1 MVDYLAQIRQMMAE
15 SKFREALG
23 LTEVQLSIL
32 ESTSRLELLPL
43 YLELLETLKRTPPPI
58 ILIEAAES
66 VVDKNLEQAQNWI
79 QRLTVADL
87 KLHFRRITL
96 IKIKI
101 AEAKGNL
108 LELYRCITELNLH
121 LYEAKVPH
129 RLEVVSKLQQ
139 KYFKHDFNLRL
150 NDLAIHLMLSEL
162 TLAEEVAKELI
173 LSCYEKSSPRG
184 TSEKLRVIREVILS
198 FTERSYLEIYS
209 NFCLLSVEGIKDKAD
224 YKKLA
229 EMVIYFDDFKFQILL
244 LNLMTEIGN
253 IDSIETYC
261 SEIKD
266 NQNYDFVYLDKY
278 FNHLKKFFHAPRE
291 SKHKHQEIQVSQ
303 SDLILNGQKEVAD
316 EIQDDDLEAS
326 AEELL
331 IMKTLKFH
339 DYSLNELLELAVSFL
354 QSDFILAAFEA
365 TQLGMEKSHTDTE
378 YLKACYLK
386 LICLMKQ
393 KDYRAA
399 LDLSFVAIEKA
410 VNENDLLSFLY
421 LQAEA
426 YLQLGDK
433 TKARKILTNISKMDA
448 NYRLV
453 SERLKRLDEI

>member
-1 MVDYLAQIRQMMAE
+1 MVDYLTQIRQMMAE
-15 SKFREALG
+15 SKFSEALSF
-23 LTEVQLSIL
+23 TEVQLSIL

-43 YLELLETLKRTPPPI
+43 YLELLEIHKRTPHPI
-58 ILIEAAES
+58 LLIEAAES
-66 VVDKNLEQAQNWI
+66 VVDRNIEQAEKWMH
-79 QRLTVADL
+79 RLSPVDL
-87 KLHFRRITL
+87 KLHFRRTTL
-96 IKIKI
+96 IKMKI

-108 LELYRCITELNLH
+108 LELYRYITELNLH

-129 RLEVVSKLQQ
+129 RLDVVFKLQQ
-139 KYFKHDFNLRL
+139 KYFKHDFHLRL
-150 NDLAIHLMLSEL
+150 NDLAVHLMLSEL
-162 TLAEEVAKELI
+162 GLAEETTKELI
-173 LSCYEKSSPRG
+173 LSCCEKSSPRG
-184 TSEKLRVIREVILS
+184 TTEKLNAIREVIQS

-209 NFCLLSVEGIKDKAD
+209 NLCLLSVGGIGGTAD

-229 EMVIYFDDFKFQILL
+229 EMVIYFDDFKFQVLL
-244 LNLMTEIGN
+244 FNLLVEFGFS
-253 IDSIETYC
+253 DCIESYS
-261 SEIKD
+261 SEIKNNVD
-266 NQNYDFVYLDKY
+266 YDFVYLDKY
-278 FNHLKKFFHAPRE
+278 FNHLKQYFHAPRE
-291 SKHKHQEIQVSQ
+291 SKEKHSEVQVSQ
-303 SDLILNGQKEVAD
+303 DDLILNGPTEVAD
-316 EIQDDDLEAS
+316 ESPAESLEAS

-339 DYSLNELLELAVSFL
+339 DYSLGELLELAVSFL
-354 QSDFILAAFEA
+354 QSDFIQAANEA
-365 TQLGMEKSHTDTE
+365 TQLCMDKAQNDSD

-386 LICLMKQ
+386 LICLMKH

-421 LQAEA
+421 LQSEA

-433 TKARKILTNISKMDA
+433 AKARKILNNISKVDS

>member
-1 MVDYLAQIRQMMAE
+1 MVDYLAKIRQMMAE
-15 SKFREALG
+15 SKFSEALSF
-23 LTEVQLSIL
+23 TEVQLSIL
-32 ESTSRLELLPL
+32 ESTSRLEILPL
-43 YLELLETLKRTPPPI
+43 YLELLETQKRTPPAI
-58 ILIEAAES
+58 LLIEAAES
-66 VVDKNLEQAQNWI
+66 VVDKNIEQAQHWI
-79 QRLTVADL
+79 HKLSSTDL

-96 IKIKI
+96 IKIKM

-108 LELYRCITELNLH
+108 LELYRYITELNLY

-129 RLEVVSKLQQ
+129 RLDVVYKFQQ

-150 NDLAIHLMLSEL
+150 NDLAIYLMLSEL
-162 TLAEEVAKELI
+162 TLAEETTKELI

-184 TSEKLRVIREVILS
+184 IAEKLKAIREVILS

-209 NFCLLSVEGIKDKAD
+209 NFCLLSVEGISDKTD

-244 LNLMTEIGN
+244 LNLMINLGFTDCVEN
-253 IDSIETYC
+253 YSSD
-261 SEIKD
+261 IK
-266 NQNYDFVYLDKY
+266 NNVVYDFVYLDKY

-291 SKHKHQEIQVSQ
+291 TKEKHSEAQVSQ
-303 SDLILNGQKEVAD
+303 ADLVLNGQKEVAN
-316 EIQDDDLEAS
+316 ELPTESLLAS

-354 QSDFILAAFEA
+354 QSDFIQAANEA
-365 TQLGMEKSHTDTE
+365 TQLCMEKAQNDAD

-386 LICLMKQ
+386 LICLMKH
-393 KDYRAA
+393 KDYRAT

-410 VNENDLLSFLY
+410 VEENDLLSFLY

-433 TKARKILTNISKMDA
+433 SKARKILKNVSEIDS